1 MVTYSS
7 RNSVLL
13 KLVACNPLYIQ
24 AMMPLGALVGS
35 PIGGMVAD
43 WMSRKRSLMLSGIPN
58 FAGWILIV
66 FAQYSRNPVV
76 FKGLLLVGRFIT
88 GIATGWMT
96 SPITVRN
103 LSDMDT
109 VTNYSLLSSGSHN
122 GYNLQQPLLF
132 SSVTYTTYSVICKY
146 SHDSRW

>member
-1 MVTYSS
+1 
-7 RNSVLL
+7 
-13 KLVACNPLYIQ
+13 
-24 AMMPLGALVGS
+24 MPLGALVGS

-43 WMSRKRSLMLSGIPN
+43 WMSRKRSLMLFGIPN

-109 VTNYSLLSSGSHN
+109 VTNYSLQSGGSHN
-122 GYNLQQPLLF
+122 GYNLQQSLLF

-146 SHDSRW
+146 SHD

>member
-7 RNSVLL
+7 RNSDLL

-66 FAQYSRNPVV
+66 FAHYSENPAV

-103 LSDMDT
+103 LSDMGT
-109 VTNYSLLSSGSHN
+109 VANYSFLQSSDSHN
-122 GYNLQQPLLF
+122 GYNLQQSLLF
-132 SSVTYTTYSVICKY
+132 SSVTYTINMLV
-146 SHDSRW
+146 